1 MVANKLDLSL
11 DDIIKDNK
19 KSGRGGS
26 GRGRGRGGFRGGRGP
41 RGGVGQR
48 QNNRGGGGF
57 RRNNYNN
64 GGGIQTGGS
73 GKLLVKNLHFGV
85 SDSDI
90 NELFSQFG
98 TLRKS
103 AIHYDNSGRSMGVAD
118 IHFNRKDDAQ
128 KAMQQYNGVPLDGRP
143 MQITFADGQQGMTRG
158 RPNFNSGGNRN
169 GGGNTRGRGNRGR
182 GGRGRGRGRGGF
194 ERKPTPTAEDL
205 DKELDSYLAEAAK

>member
-19 KSGRGGS
+19 ISGRGNRRG
-26 GRGRGRGGFRGGRGP
+26 GGRGRGGFRGNRGP

-48 QNNRGGGGF
+48 QNRGGNSNFG
-57 RRNNYNN
+57 RNNNSG

-73 GKLLVKNLHFGV
+73 GKLVVKNLHFGV

-90 NELFSQFG
+90 RELFSQFG
-98 TLRKS
+98 YLRKS

-118 IHFNRKDDAQ
+118 VHFDRKGDAQ

-143 MQITFADGQQGMTRG
+143 MAITFADGAQMQAS
-158 RPNFNSGGNRN
+158 RPRQFNNNRNN
-169 GGGNTRGRGNRGR
+169 GGGRGQRGGRGR
-182 GGRGRGRGRGGF
+182 GGRGRGGRGGG
-194 ERKPTPTAEDL
+194 RDKKPTPTAEEL
-205 DKELDSYLAEAAK
+205 DSELDSYLAEAAK

>member
-19 KSGRGGS
+19 ISNRGNRRGG
-26 GRGRGRGGFRGGRGP
+26 GRGRGGNRGNNRGP

-48 QNNRGGGGF
+48 QNRGGNSYG
-57 RRNNYNN
+57 RN

-73 GKLLVKNLHFGV
+73 GKLIVKNLHFGV

-90 NELFSQFG
+90 RELFSQFG
-98 TLRKS
+98 YLRKS

-118 IHFNRKDDAQ
+118 IQFDRKGDAQ

-143 MQITFADGQQGMTRG
+143 MQITFADGAQQMS
-158 RPNFNSGGNRN
+158 RPRQFNNNRN
-169 GGGNTRGRGNRGR
+169 GGGRGQRGGRGR
-182 GGRGRGRGRGGF
+182 GGRGRGRGGGR
-194 ERKPTPTAEDL
+194 EKKPTPTAEEL
-205 DKELDSYLAEAAK
+205 DSELDSYLAEAAK